1 MTCIFFFSGDTDDY
15 NDTPPFFLARQ
26 FGGGRTN
33 LCFVT
38 VSGLIW
44 SGWQPCFGF
53 GSSFHSVYG
62 AYGAY
67 SGCLVL
73 WGIFLR
79 EQFGN
84 LLFFYT
90 CFGGGIGS
98 FSLDGIM
105 MGWSLQRENVIHK
118 RLMGWLGRGQDCQMD
133 RIEISVCSFTHC
145 AHKTFLTS

>member
-1 MTCIFFFSGDTDDY
+1 VFCDGFWSDLVW
-15 NDTPPFFLARQ
+15 LATLFRLRFIIPQ
-26 FGGGRTN
+26 R
-33 LCFVT
+33 V
-38 VSGLIW
+38 W
-44 SGWQPCFGF
+44 
-53 GSSFHSVYG
+53 

>member
-62 AYGAY
+62 HMEHIQGAWYYGVFFYENSLAIFFF
-67 SGCLVL
+67 SILVL
-73 WGIFLR
+73 VV
-79 EQFGN
+79 ESV
-84 LLFFYT
+84 LFPWME
-90 CFGGGIGS
+90 S
-98 FSLDGIM
+98 
-105 MGWSLQRENVIHK
+105 
-118 RLMGWLGRGQDCQMD
+118 
-133 RIEISVCSFTHC
+133 
-145 AHKTFLTS
+145 